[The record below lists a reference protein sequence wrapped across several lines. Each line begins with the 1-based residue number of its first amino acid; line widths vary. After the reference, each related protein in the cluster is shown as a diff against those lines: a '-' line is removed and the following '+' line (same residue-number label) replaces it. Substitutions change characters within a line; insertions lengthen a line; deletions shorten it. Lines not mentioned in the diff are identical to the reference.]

1 MRALLLF
8 CLAVTTGCIGSVRDT
23 TTARTSTE
31 ILLVSSAAERAV
43 RKYDAAPLAGKKVF
57 IDDARF
63 DSVDKPYVISAL
75 RNHLARAGVTLA
87 AKGDPGECDGV
98 MELRNGTLGIWDG
111 DFVLGIPQLPV
122 SAQGFPPVLLPPL
135 YAFRRLSKQGYA
147 KFQLWLYDPA
157 TKGFIA
163 QSPDLWGHS
172 FYNQW
177 WVFGIGPFD
186 GSNDIYPD
194 IELTSYLPGSTEDE
208 GD

>member
-1 MRALLLF
+1 MKLQSLALLVAL
-8 CLAVTTGCIGSVRDT
+8 CSTGCIGNIRDT
-23 TTARTSTE
+23 TTPRTATE
-31 ILLVSSAAERAV
+31 ILLVSTAAERAV

-57 IDDARF
+57 VDWGLF
-63 DSVDKPYVISAL
+63 DSVDKNYVVSAV

-87 AKGDPGECDGV
+87 ADKDSCDAV
-98 MELRNGTLGIWDG
+98 MEPRNATLGIWDG
-111 DFVLGIPQLPV
+111 DFVLGIPQLPIG
-122 SAQGFPPVLLPPL
+122 AQGLPTVLLPPL
-135 YAFRRLSKQGYA
+135 YAFRRLSSQGYA

-157 TKGFIA
+157 TKAYIA

-177 WVFGIGPFD
+177 WILGIGPFD

-194 IELTSYLPGSTEDE
+194 MEFGSYLPGSDEQE